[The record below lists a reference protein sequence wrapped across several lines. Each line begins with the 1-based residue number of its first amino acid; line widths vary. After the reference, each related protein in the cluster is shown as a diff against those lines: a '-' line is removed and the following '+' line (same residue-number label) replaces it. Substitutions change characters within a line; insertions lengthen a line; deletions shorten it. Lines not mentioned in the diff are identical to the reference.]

1 MVVVDASIGVL
12 EFGPNK
18 TTSNRLIEK
27 SPSLN
32 SNQLTQSSRSEQTII
47 VVN

>member
-1 MVVVDASIGVL
+1 MAVVDASIGVL

-18 TTSNRLIEK
+18 TTSDRLIEK

-32 SNQLTQSSRSEQTII
+32 KQQSINAIVTQ
-47 VVN
+47 